1 MARSKTLQ
9 NILASISPAD
19 YAKVRERMKLAAK
32 LDDTL
37 QERNISYTKFALMM
51 SMSAKDVLELLA
63 GNIDFTEDLINDI
76 KEVLK

>member
-9 NILASISPAD
+9 NILDSISPAD
-19 YAKVRERMKLAAK
+19 YAKVSERMRLAAK
-32 LDDTL
+32 LDDVL
-37 QERNISYTKFALMM
+37 QERNISYTKFGLMM
-51 SMSAKDVLELLA
+51 SMPAKDVLELLA

>member
-9 NILASISPAD
+9 NILDSISPAD
-19 YAKVRERMKLAAK
+19 YAKVSERMRLAAK
-32 LDDTL
+32 LDDAL
-37 QERNISYTKFALMM
+37 QERNISYTKFGLMM
-51 SMSAKDVLELLA
+51 SMPAKDVLELLA